1 MLLQG
6 FVSLVVILRFITKLN
21 GGCMIIIHIHGD
33 GCMSLH
39 VHMKQNMRLL

>member
-6 FVSLVVILRFITKLN
+6 FVSLVAILRFITKLN

-39 VHMKQNMRLL
+39 VHMKQNMHLL